1 MADFARV
8 SLAMMKSVHTPPGLL
23 QLAACAPHAAP
34 NIILAMALVV
44 NMVLMSANAKA
55 QTAADLYKEADLP
68 LGEKLLRDHRC
79 AECHIRRVGGDG
91 TAIYRPKGRINT
103 PGALRGMVE
112 TCNLELNL
120 TLFPDEVTSISAVL
134 NRDHYRFK

>member
-1 MADFARV
+1 MKCVAPADPTSGLPSSSQRAHSHWPHQLLIITAV
-8 SLAMMKSVHTPPGLL
+8 SLLST
-23 QLAACAPHAAP
+23 
-34 NIILAMALVV
+34 LAM
-44 NMVLMSANAKA
+44 A
-55 QTAADLYKEADLP
+55 QTAASLYQEADLP
-68 LGEKLLRDHRC
+68 LGEKLLREHRC